1 MIVLV
6 AITPQRAAPS
16 GQRAPQYQGHR
27 LSTWALG
34 SRRAAAM
41 LLHPSQPSS
50 RVPAPAPRSLQVLAA
65 RRKVDRLKPDRLP
78 WARCVVLESLR
89 LRPPAW
95 GMSRRF
101 IDETDLESGLRLPR
115 GTVVA
120 ASQWV
125 IHRDARFFADPL
137 SFRPERWTDGL
148 LDRLPAGTHFPFGA
162 GPRMCVG
169 RHFALQEL
177 VLILASLA
185 RRFRLNLMAPV
196 DPAPRLS
203 ITMHPNG
210 PIPVQLE
217 SVDRR
222 VRWYRAQ
229 TPATM
234 AERFDA
240 MRCAWRGSSDE

>member
-1 MIVLV
+1 SHRRCPRRRRHARLSRVPHSAGLHSSAVPHAAARCLSWLRVIVLV
-6 AITPQRAAPS
+6 AITPQQAAPS

-89 LRPPAW
+89 LRPSAW

-137 SFRPERWTDGL
+137 SFRRRMALMSTILSPDPGPNLSPWTRQEGTGGGGRRSEGEL
-148 LDRLPAGTHFPFGA
+148 IQRL
-162 GPRMCVG
+162 
-169 RHFALQEL
+169 
-177 VLILASLA
+177 
-185 RRFRLNLMAPV
+185 
-196 DPAPRLS
+196 
-203 ITMHPNG
+203 
-210 PIPVQLE
+210 
-217 SVDRR
+217 
-222 VRWYRAQ
+222 
-229 TPATM
+229 
-234 AERFDA
+234 
-240 MRCAWRGSSDE
+240 